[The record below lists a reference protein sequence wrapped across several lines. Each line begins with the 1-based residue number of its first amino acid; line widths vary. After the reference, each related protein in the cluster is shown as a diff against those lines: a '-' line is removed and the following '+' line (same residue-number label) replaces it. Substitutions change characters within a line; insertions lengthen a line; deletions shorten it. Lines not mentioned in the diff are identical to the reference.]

1 MCIPLTLSFSQGGR
15 GPVEEEAMEKAMP
28 EYLDQICGFVVKTGF
43 KDLNS
48 VVIEQAQKVVY
59 DTVGVIAAG
68 TRQKEPQEMS
78 KRLTSFSR
86 GASATLIGQS
96 KKTDPLNAALING
109 TTGTW
114 LELDEGN
121 QFARGHA
128 AIHILPA
135 SLAIAE
141 EKKASGK
148 EFLTALVLGYE
159 IACRIGI
166 ASKLRM
172 TMHPHGSWG
181 TIGGAVAVGKLMDLD
196 VDQMRTLIN
205 IASSMTLATSRKTML
220 EGGTIRNLYAGV
232 SGYMSVLA
240 LHLLVSGFTGEDDGI
255 SSVYGGVVSDFFS
268 PQLMVE
274 ELGSRYEITR
284 NYFKEHACCRYNHSS
299 LDALYKIMGR
309 QKEGTLAL
317 NQIQQ
322 VKVETYSLAAQLS
335 SKTPGNMLAAKFSI
349 PFAIATSLIHGNS
362 GIGSFLPEKVGQREI
377 QALASLVEV
386 IEDLEFTKMMPSRR
400 PSRVTVYFKN
410 GKSDTETVYISKGD
424 IEAPYSAQ
432 ELEAKFLSL
441 ASPVYGSKR
450 AAEIL
455 DRTKRI
461 EMFNDINAWTEG
473 L

>member
-1 MCIPLTLSFSQGGR
+1 
-15 GPVEEEAMEKAMP
+15 MP
-28 EYLDQICGFVVKTGF
+28 EYLDQISGFVVKTGF

-48 VVIEQAQKVVY
+48 AVIEQARKVVY

-109 TTGTW
+109 TAGTW

-135 SLAIAE
+135 ALAIAE
-141 EKKASGK
+141 EKQASGK

-181 TIGGAVAVGKLMDLD
+181 TLGGAVAVGKLMDLN

-232 SGYMSVLA
+232 SGYMSILA
-240 LHLLVSGFTGEDDGI
+240 LHLLASGFTGEDDGI
-255 SSVYGGVVSDFFS
+255 GSVYGGVVSEFFS

-274 ELGSRYEITR
+274 ELGSRYEVTR

-309 QKEGTLAL
+309 QKEGTAGFESDSTGQGRDL
-317 NQIQQ
+317 
-322 VKVETYSLAAQLS
+322 
-335 SKTPGNMLAAKFSI
+335 FSC
-349 PFAIATSLIHGNS
+349 
-362 GIGSFLPEKVGQREI
+362 
-377 QALASLVEV
+377 
-386 IEDLEFTKMMPSRR
+386 R
-400 PSRVTVYFKN
+400 PAF
-410 GKSDTETVYISKGD
+410 E
-424 IEAPYSAQ
+424 
-432 ELEAKFLSL
+432 
-441 ASPVYGSKR
+441 
-450 AAEIL
+450 
-455 DRTKRI
+455 
-461 EMFNDINAWTEG
+461 
-473 L
+473 